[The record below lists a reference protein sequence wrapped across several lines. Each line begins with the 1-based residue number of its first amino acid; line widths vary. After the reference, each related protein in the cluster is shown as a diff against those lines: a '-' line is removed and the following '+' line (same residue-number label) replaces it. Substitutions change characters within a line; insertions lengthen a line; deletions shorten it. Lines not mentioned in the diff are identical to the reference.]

1 MTIKLLYLENSLWEF
16 DFIVNDILYN
26 IEKDIEIF
34 NSNNLNLL
42 LNRPDIIENNILVIN
57 TVCPLTDIIN
67 VVKYIKPIIIFY
79 MSDECGVEPNIML
92 LEKYTKLLFR
102 QYNHATYNYS
112 KNNYQL
118 PLGYAK
124 FFLSNTKSLDVQ
136 QKKINELNIN
146 CSFIGTNK
154 SDRHHMTNVFQTNM
168 PKTNFMFVNN
178 NWDINNLP
186 YSPNKCF
193 DIYNNSIFVICGR
206 GNCSLDCFRIYEAI
220 VAGAIPVVVG
230 TTDEIESTF
239 NYNNNIPPFICDASW
254 DKVVIKCN
262 ELLNNSEKLQQ
273 LQKNLILWWNTEI
286 LFINSL
292 ILKEVTIYCKSIEA

>member
-124 FFLSNTKSLDVQ
+124 FFLSNTSINSFHSLLL
-136 QKKINELNIN
+136 KLESSWLTFFPKIIDLI
-146 CSFIGTNK
+146 
-154 SDRHHMTNVFQTNM
+154 
-168 PKTNFMFVNN
+168 
-178 NWDINNLP
+178 
-186 YSPNKCF
+186 
-193 DIYNNSIFVICGR
+193 
-206 GNCSLDCFRIYEAI
+206 
-220 VAGAIPVVVG
+220 
-230 TTDEIESTF
+230 TF
-239 NYNNNIPPFICDASW
+239 NPL
-254 DKVVIKCN
+254 
-262 ELLNNSEKLQQ
+262 E
-273 LQKNLILWWNTEI
+273 EI
-286 LFINSL
+286 SAAPTL
-292 ILKEVTIYCKSIEA
+292 